1 MTKITQKLSH
11 IEYNVPKAQD
21 VSVDSEAQGSSDVYQ
36 ATDGDSFKSLIDGN
50 PKAIASGVIAEMYDA
65 ASNTPQ
71 EQADYYEK
79 MQDFMGNFIVGDNAA
94 SWKAPEDSIGDVPY
108 IPDLQKDI
116 LSLDVDTVE
125 AMEPVVARYAALE
138 TVLEEMM
145 DAATSA
151 MHPSMMSQMSASEFR
166 SLEAYRRKI
175 EESLAECRL
184 QRNRAERYLE
194 KQKENEDAGI
204 W

>member
-11 IEYNVPKAQD
+11 IEFGVPKAQEL
-21 VSVDSEAQGSSDVYQ
+21 SVDDKVQKSGDAYQ
-36 ATDGDSFKSLIDGN
+36 AADGDSFKSLIDGN
-50 PKAIASGVIAEMYDA
+50 PKAIASGVIAEMYEA

-94 SWKAPEDSIGDVPY
+94 SWKAPEDSVGDVPY
-108 IPDLQKDI
+108 VPDLHEDI
-116 LSLDVDTVE
+116 LSVDPDSVMT
-125 AMEPVVARYAALE
+125 MEPVVARYAALE
-138 TVLEEMM
+138 IVLKEMI
-145 DAATSA
+145 DAVTSA

-166 SLEAYRRKI
+166 SLEAYKRKI
-175 EESLAECRL
+175 EETLGECRL
-184 QRNRAERYLE
+184 QRDRAERYLE
-194 KQKENEDAGI
+194 KQKENEEAGI